1 MIKINKK
8 TEYALMAL
16 KYMAQKQNE
25 QNQDSDK
32 LTTARELCDQF
43 GAPFDTMSK
52 VLQLMNSKGILSS
65 TKGINGGYLLQTP
78 LNEISFKDLT
88 KTIEGKKLEE
98 NFCVGSKGLCEL
110 HETCNVA
117 GPLERLNQKIQ
128 SYLTTITLQDLLVSE
143 KFYNLSEKA

>member
-1 MIKINKK
+1 MIKVNKK

-16 KYMAQKQNE
+16 KYMADKE
-25 QNQDSDK
+25 NQENDE
-32 LTTARELCDQF
+32 LTTARELCDHF
-43 GAPFDTMSK
+43 GSPFDTMSK
-52 VLQLMNSKGILSS
+52 VLQVMNTKGILNS
-65 TKGINGGYLLQTP
+65 TKGINGGYQLNTP

-88 KTIEGKKLEE
+88 KTIEGKNFEE
-98 NFCVGSKGLCEL
+98 SFCVNSKGLCEL

-128 SYLTTITLQDLLVSE
+128 NYLTTITLQDLLVSE